1 MIPYLLGYVYGLLKL
16 YEEVEN
22 MGCRKFIVQKLREVE
37 GKVGENNEILEFYR
51 GYIYALCEIYAEIK
65 DLPEGEKVFDLIK
78 SALKDFELEVRR
90 SVKEEESSKNGDLGR
105 NQKAYQ

>member
-1 MIPYLLGYVYGLLKL
+1 MIAYFLGYTCAILKL
-16 YEEVEN
+16 YGEVEN
-22 MGCRKFIVQKLREVE
+22 VGCRKLIVQKLKEMEEKMR
-37 GKVGENNEILEFYR
+37 ENNEILEFYR

-78 SALKDFELEVRR
+78 SALKDFEVEVRKA
-90 SVKEEESSKNGDLGR
+90 VKKEESSKNGDLGR

>member
-1 MIPYLLGYVYGLLKL
+1 MIPYFIGYVYGLSKL
-16 YEEVEN
+16 YGEVED

-51 GYIYALCEIYAEIK
+51 GYIYALIEVYAEIK
-65 DLPEGEKVFDLIK
+65 DLPESEVVFDLLK
-78 SALKDFELEVRR
+78 SALKDFEVEVRKA
-90 SVKEEESSKNGDLGR
+90 VKKEESSKNGDLGR